1 MRYGRAT
8 HNWYN
13 ITMIFIEK
21 ETITRR
27 ILLLL
32 AIVAF
37 LGSMTAYALAQQDEI
52 SSESTTTIGS
62 LAASSTEVVSTT
74 TAPNQQAST
83 TVIGG
88 IEFNKND
95 LTKPEQPTEKEKLQ
109 ELLNQRPATELSL
122 FNFFAFWIQ
131 KAIAVG
137 IPANTIVLILL
148 IPVFATIITFFRTV
162 VGLPSLEMFVPIV
175 LSFVFVAIG
184 ISTSLVVL
192 TAIILAAYVSRKILS
207 SIQLMFFAKRSISLM
222 FLAFFVLAALTMVA
236 VLNPSSINELSIFPL
251 LMLTLMGDSIV
262 AVHMHKSIQETLRV
276 AIVTIVLGLVGYVL
290 ATAVPVRDIIILYP
304 ETVLLTIVS
313 NYFIGRYFGLRLTEV
328 FRFKSFKA
336 YGSE

>member
-1 MRYGRAT
+1 
-8 HNWYN
+8 
-13 ITMIFIEK
+13 MIAK
-21 ETITRR
+21 ETITKR

-32 AIVAF
+32 GLVVV
-37 LGSMTAYALAQQDEI
+37 LGSMTAYALAQQDELQSANNADETEMI
-52 SSESTTTIGS
+52 DGAESTSTE
-62 LAASSTEVVSTT
+62 AVASSSAV
-74 TAPNQQAST
+74 ANQQAST

-95 LTKPEQPTEKEKLQ
+95 LTKPEQSTEKEKLQ
-109 ELLNQRPATELSL
+109 ELLNQRPAPTLTL

-148 IPVFATIITFFRTV
+148 IPVFATVITFFRTV
-162 VGLPSLEMFVPIV
+162 IGLPSLEMFVPIV

-192 TAIILAAYVSRKILS
+192 TAIIMAAYVSRKILS
-207 SIQLMFFAKRSISLM
+207 SVQLMFFAKRSISLM

-276 AIVTIVLGLVGYVL
+276 AIVTIVLGLVGYVM

-304 ETVLLTIVS
+304 EAVLLTIVS

-328 FRFKSFKA
+328 FRFKSFKE
-336 YGSE
+336 YGSK